1 MILRYIRILLMPVL
15 LSLLASCFYGE
26 REVPGASPN
35 PKLAELL
42 NAALQEQIRMMN
54 PIWAPGLLPQA
65 PDNARLWL
73 SEIDE
78 VVARCRYGPRNNS
91 KHNLLEYDIALR
103 SGAMIEDVFSGQR
116 CLYGFAQPLVMRVRF
131 DQGRVVQA
139 LTDGRELK
147 QSIDAT
153 KGEINL
159 FAEKVIRT
167 DWHQRRERY
176 FPRSKTSEEIHQE
189 WQTKP

>member
-1 MILRYIRILLMPVL
+1 MFGV
-15 LSLLASCFYGE
+15 LSLLTSCFYGE
-26 REVPGASPN
+26 REVPGAQPN

-65 PDNARLWL
+65 ADNARQWL
-73 SEIDE
+73 GEIDE
-78 VVARCRYGPRNNS
+78 VVARCRYGPRNMS
-91 KHNLLEYDIALR
+91 KQNRLEYDITLR
-103 SGAMIEDVFSGQR
+103 SGALIESVFSGQR

-139 LTDGRELK
+139 LTDGREMK
-147 QSIDAT
+147 QSIEAAQ
-153 KGEINL
+153 GEINL
-159 FAEKVIRT
+159 LAEKVVRA
-167 DWHQRRERY
+167 DWLQRRERY
-176 FPRSKTSEEIHQE
+176 FPPSKTSEEIRQE

>member
-1 MILRYIRILLMPVL
+1 MPALLG
-15 LSLLASCFYGE
+15 LLASCFYGE
-26 REVPGASPN
+26 REVPGALPN

-54 PIWAPGLLPQA
+54 PTWSPGLLPQA

-78 VVARCRYGPRNNS
+78 VVARCRYGPRNSS
-91 KHNLLEYDIALR
+91 KSNQLEYDITLR
-103 SGAMIEDVFSGQR
+103 NGEVIESVYSGRR

-147 QSIDAT
+147 QSIYTA
-153 KGEINL
+153 KSEIDL
-159 FAEKVIRT
+159 LAEKVIRV
-167 DWHQRRERY
+167 DWSQRKERY
-176 FPRSKTSEEIHQE
+176 FPRDKTPEEVRQE